1 MQTKRRAAP
10 RLPRAKPHAK
20 TLNHIHHQLRPCH
33 LRRMS
38 QPERLR
44 RRPKGHPAQLHPQ
57 HRWSLRPLRHPGN
70 TVNVKRVETSSQII
84 FGCSFCQHS
93 TLGNS
98 HTLNVSGFTEP
109 ALGLPSIPSYDRVSR
124 SGSIQDPRAES
135 RRHVYPAIQQ
145 AHIGR
150 QSQAGFD
157 SSAGFL
163 ILRPRKI

>member
-1 MQTKRRAAP
+1 MQTKRDAAP

-70 TVNVKRVETSSQII
+70 TVNVKESKRAARSSLAALFVSI
-84 FGCSFCQHS
+84 QHS
-93 TLGNS
+93 ANS